1 MTYTPLILGLLGI
14 VGILFHNLIQLAK
27 INKAT
32 NGNANL
38 PKYWKLEKY
47 TIMIAILM
55 VGVAIVIL
63 NELSQIE
70 YFANWKGLGFIAI
83 GYMGQSLLVF
93 AMGKAS
99 QKIGKVDEPN
109 DK

>member
-1 MTYTPLILGLLGI
+1 MTYTPFILGLLGI
-14 VGILFHNLIQLAK
+14 VGILFHNLVQLAK

-47 TIMIAILM
+47 TILIALLM
-55 VGVAIVIL
+55 VGVSILVIE
-63 NELSQIE
+63 ELSNIE
-70 YFANWKGLGFIAI
+70 YFSNWKGIGFVAI

-93 AMGKAS
+93 VMGKAEK
-99 QKIGKVDEPN
+99 KIGKD
-109 DK
+109 DKPE